1 MSTRQERRRAE
12 RAAKKEG
19 EQFKMHFELW
29 QPWSTFVMKTQ
40 LPQKILEK
48 MIRITDKIVDNAAN
62 EKSHG
67 QHLAGQIKDELW
79 VDHEILEKEEL
90 MGFFLDVSR
99 NFVIQQYC
107 QAQPTDRQAIL
118 NDEWYTQMLSM
129 WIISQK
135 DNEYNPCHVHTECAL
150 STVMYLKIPE
160 YLPSRKSHRKDDG
173 AISFAGTAGK
183 SPIWGNPT
191 LTYQPQVGDFFIFP
205 SSQQHWVYPFRTPDG
220 KGERR
225 SVSFNAVFSS
235 KSEQEKMKKE
245 NEFGQNM
252 FNEIKQEIQE
262 EKQND

>member
-12 RAAKKEG
+12 RAAKKQGG
-19 EQFKMHFELW
+19 EQFQMHFELL

-40 LPQKILEK
+40 LPPPILEK
-48 MIRITDKIVDNAAN
+48 MIRITDKIVDNAEN

-67 QHLAGQIKDELW
+67 EHLAGQIKNELW
-79 VDHEILEKEEL
+79 VDHEILEREEV

-107 QAQPTDRQAIL
+107 QAQPLGRQAIL

-173 AISFAGTAGK
+173 AINFTGPGTK
-183 SPIWGNPT
+183 DPFWGNPT
-191 LTYQPQVGDFFIFP
+191 ITIQPQVGEFFIFP
-205 SSQQHWVYPFRTPDG
+205 ASQQHWVYPFRTPDG

-225 SVSFNAVFSS
+225 SVSFNVVFSS
-235 KSEQEKMKKE
+235 KSEQDKLKKE
-245 NEFGQNM
+245 QEGQ
-252 FNEIKQEIQE
+252 
-262 EKQND
+262 QND

>member
-1 MSTRQERRRAE
+1 MSTRQARRRAE
-12 RAAKKEG
+12 RAAKKE

-29 QPWSTFVMKTQ
+29 QPWSTFVMKTN
-40 LPQKILEK
+40 LPQPILEK
-48 MIRITDKIVDNAAN
+48 MIKITDKIVDNAEN

-79 VDHEILEKEEL
+79 VDHEILEREEV

-99 NFVIQQYC
+99 NFVIQQMC
-107 QAQPTDRQAIL
+107 QCHPFAKQKIL

-173 AISFAGTAGK
+173 AINFTGPGAK
-183 SPIWGNPT
+183 VPFWGNPIM
-191 LTYQPQVGDFFIFP
+191 TYEPQVGDFFIFP
-205 SSQQHWVYPFRTPDG
+205 ASQQHFVYPFRTPDG

-225 SVSFNAVFSS
+225 SVSFNVAFSN
-235 KSEQEKMKKE
+235 KTEQEEYKK
-245 NEFGQNM
+245 Q
-252 FNEIKQEIQE
+252 QEDQ
-262 EKQND
+262 QND